1 MGNLFPVFLGN
12 YFPVQTPEE
21 KISSGS
27 LVLLRD
33 LGETSELLVKPV
45 KEFWENQEHHLSSDI
60 MKDYKTY
67 IVNEN
72 ASYIEIVFIMTE
84 YHYKYLVVVD
94 DLMGVKGVI
103 DTGDVVHKMIRA

>member
-1 MGNLFPVFLGN
+1 
-12 YFPVQTPEE
+12 
-21 KISSGS
+21 
-27 LVLLRD
+27 
-33 LGETSELLVKPV
+33 
-45 KEFWENQEHHLSSDI
+45 

-94 DLMGVKGVI
+94 DLMEVKGVI
-103 DTGDVVHKMIRA
+103 DIYDVVHKMIRA